1 VAAPAARAGRVRGS
15 IARLKVQPLMRKPAA
30 HHTTLL
36 TLATITAAVA
46 SLAVAITTTT
56 AAATTRHPAPCA
68 AATDRTYLAATV
80 AVARQISAGE
90 SGGSE
95 VTRAVQTIEADRV
108 LANAVAG
115 DDLPAV
121 RSEVL
126 ALVFNHEHI
135 VRLRVLRDGVVL
147 DDFGGPFVTA
157 PISGSLTLDGRV
169 VGTFVMSIQDD
180 AGYQKLVQRLDGADT
195 VLSYQGAT
203 VLANIAPGDQTLPP
217 RGTVVLGGVSYLVAS
232 FSVPRF
238 PNGRLNVSLL
248 LPSPAPGLARQSCP
262 QVAADVLAGVAQR
275 VYGEAMTSPFWVGG
289 PLKALARSTS
299 LAGAVAAGDYAG
311 ASQIVSSVFAEGGF
325 AGLDVVVDGRVVA
338 GAGGLV
344 PSIAPVTRPLV
355 DGAGALVGQAVFAVE
370 TAEGYTNLA
379 HAFLI
384 VPVLVRAGAKQL
396 AGTFAGPA
404 TLPPSGS
411 ITYHGVHYVVASFA
425 AVEFPSVPARVYLLM
440 AD

>member
-1 VAAPAARAGRVRGS
+1 VAASAARAERVRES
-15 IARLKVQPLMRKPAA
+15 IAGSQVQTLMRKPVAP
-30 HHTTLL
+30 HPTLL
-36 TLATITAAVA
+36 TLATITATVA
-46 SLAVAITTTT
+46 SLAVAITTTA
-56 AAATTRHPAPCA
+56 AAATPRRTAPCS
-68 AATDRTYLAATV
+68 AATGRTYLAETV

-95 VTRAVQTIEADRV
+95 VARAVQTIEANRV

-115 DDLPAV
+115 DDLAVV

-157 PISGSLTLDGRV
+157 PVSGSLTVAGRG

-195 VLSYQGAT
+195 VLSYEGAT
-203 VLANIAPGDQTLPP
+203 VLANVTPGNQTLPP

-232 FSVPRF
+232 FGVPRF
-238 PNGRLNVSLL
+238 PNGTLNVSLL
-248 LPSPAPGLARQSCP
+248 LRSPAPGLARQSCP

-299 LAGAVAAGDYAG
+299 LAAAVAAGDDAG
-311 ASQIVSSVFAEGGF
+311 ASQIVNSVFAEGGF
-325 AGLDVVVDGRVVA
+325 VGLDVVVDGRVVA
-338 GAGGLV
+338 GAGGLT
-344 PSIAPVTRPLV
+344 PSIAPVTRPLI

-370 TAEGYTNLA
+370 TAVGYANLA

-384 VPVLVRAGAKQL
+384 APVLVRAGPKQL

-404 TLPPSGS
+404 TLPASGS
-411 ITYHGVHYVVASFA
+411 ITYHGVRYVVASFA

-440 AD
+440 AG

>member
-1 VAAPAARAGRVRGS
+1 VRALPGS
-15 IARLKVQPLMRKPAA
+15 QIQPLMRKPAA
-30 HHTTLL
+30 HHPTLL
-36 TLATITAAVA
+36 TIAAIVA
-46 SLAVAITTTT
+46 SLAVATTTTTTTT
-56 AAATTRHPAPCA
+56 AAATTRHPVPCG

-95 VTRAVQTIEADRV
+95 VTRALQTIEADRV
-108 LANAVAG
+108 LASAVAD
-115 DDLPAV
+115 DDLPV
-121 RSEVL
+121 LRSEVL
-126 ALVFNHEHI
+126 ALVFDHEHI

-157 PISGSLTLDGRV
+157 PVSGSLTLDGRV

-203 VLANIAPGDQTLPP
+203 VLANIAPGENTLPP
-217 RGTVVLGGVSYLVAS
+217 RGTVVLDGISYLVAS

-238 PNGRLNVSLL
+238 PSGSLNVSLL
-248 LPSPAPGLARQSCP
+248 LLPPAPGLAGQSCP

-299 LAGAVAAGDYAG
+299 LAGAVAAGDYAV
-311 ASQIVSSVFAEGGF
+311 ASQIVNSVFAEGGF
-325 AGLDVVVDGRVVA
+325 AGLDVVVGGRVVA
-338 GAGGLV
+338 GAGGLA
-344 PSIAPVTRPLV
+344 PSIAPVTRPLI
-355 DGAGALVGQAVFAVE
+355 DGGGAQVGQAVFAVE

-379 HAFLI
+379 HRFLI
-384 VPVLVRAGAKQL
+384 VPVLVRAGPEQL

-404 TLPPSGS
+404 TLPPSGP

-425 AVEFPSVPARVYLLM
+425 AVEFPSVPARVYLLT